1 MWFERDGEGFS
12 HLGNER
18 RARLFLGFIDMN
30 LLLLV
35 TGRER
40 SAEMEMT
47 DSWLRRTFNV
57 NVERHQKSFRINHVS
72 FVKLIEISSRDVHH
86 RGLSSVANWLCTCW
100 TSCPY
105 HGSINFRPRLLL
117 TTLRDWH
124 KLVEKNYRKTF
135 LIFLDGC
142 CSSRSAKRQVVSR
155 EVEITCQL
163 NQNCLIWAEIWA
175 SYLNRSIETHR
186 RRRFSNFLFFPFVR
200 FSYQR
205 SLMISSIKSL
215 IILLRRDVNG
225 LAPTLSIR
233 AMNNKKDIYEETE
246 WVQNSRTFNWLRDW
260 KTSFT

>member
-86 RGLSSVANWLCTCW
+86 RGLSSVANWLSTCR

-155 EVEITCQL
+155 EVEIKWIRIVWFEL
-163 NQNCLIWAEIWA
+163 RFELRIWIAPLKLIGGDFPIFFFFR
-175 SYLNRSIETHR
+175 LCD
-186 RRRFSNFLFFPFVR
+186 FLINVR
-200 FSYQR
+200 WWF
-205 SLMISSIKSL
+205 LPLK
-215 IILLRRDVNG
+215 
-225 LAPTLSIR
+225 A
-233 AMNNKKDIYEETE
+233 
-246 WVQNSRTFNWLRDW
+246 
-260 KTSFT
+260 